1 MLALQSSLQPFPQA
15 HLCCELFKRFDP
27 CATAP
32 LPTTPLQVVQGLQ
45 SLHFVFCHFCLSC
58 KAGMYSFNHLFQ
70 KLSAKNLSVSTSF
83 LPKCLPSQKNQVAKC
98 EQLSSVV
105 GGWGSKVCIHW
116 DQNCTEGPGV
126 QYQLHLSEN
135 CCEHLFLHQAL
146 VFVAI
151 WVLHISL
158 SQTPLACEALGS
170 WNIYWHPFCSSL
182 SWISFWFQLSLAPL
196 IYLSA
201 TMKLVL
207 LSE

>member
-1 MLALQSSLQPFPQA
+1 MFEISYTECLNLGKGFPTLLIKKVSEWVALMMLALQSSLQPFPQA

-58 KAGMYSFNHLFQ
+58 KAGMYSLNHLFQ

-98 EQLSSVV
+98 GQLSSVA

-135 CCEHLFLHQAL
+135 CCEHLFLHQAFFQDGL
-146 VFVAI
+146 RGHLGATYQP
-151 WVLHISL
+151 L
-158 SQTPLACEALGS
+158 SNTTG
-170 WNIYWHPFCSSL
+170 
-182 SWISFWFQLSLAPL
+182 
-196 IYLSA
+196 
-201 TMKLVL
+201 M
-207 LSE
+207 